1 VITVT
6 TVYLMEDLEQASD
19 EIARVLR
26 RPDGRVVIG
35 VGDPSAMSAMP
46 FTAHGFTLRPIDDLK
61 HPLRDTGF
69 SEPRVERVGNG
80 ERAFHL
86 LGADRAVGR

>member
-1 VITVT
+1 LV
-6 TVYLMEDLEQASD
+6 EDLGQAFD
-19 EIARVLR
+19 EITRVLR
-26 RPDGRVVIG
+26 PDGKVVIG

-61 HPLRDTGF
+61 HRLRDTGF

-80 ERAFHL
+80 ERAFRL
-86 LGADRAVGR
+86 LVADRAVGR